1 MIICTKCSF
10 LLILTLLKSCEV
22 CGTSSSSGCLK
33 RNKIRFCT
41 AHSAPEPV
49 VAIYQS
55 HSIQWRYT
63 HGNEC
68 LKTGVTW
75 RRSPAPPTHHHA
87 VISQSLSTFWQEAS
101 LWFLL
106 SSPVR
111 DLNCTFFVVQNR
123 NITSLFPWP
132 PPHTHT
138 RNAHAHMHNT
148 RSTFPLDTRSV
159 VRLTVTNSH
168 SG

>member
-41 AHSAPEPV
+41 AHSAPVPV

-55 HSIQWRYT
+55 RSIPWRYT
-63 HGNEC
+63 HGKKC
-68 LKTGVTW
+68 MKTDATW
-75 RRSPAPPTHHHA
+75 RRTPAPPTQHHA
-87 VISQSLSTFWQEAS
+87 VISRSLSTFWQEAS
-101 LWFLL
+101 LRFLL

-138 RNAHAHMHNT
+138 QGMHMHNT
-148 RSTFPLDTRSV
+148 RSTFPLDSRSV
-159 VRLTVTNSH
+159 VRLTVTNSY